1 MSGVRP
7 CRATETLSGNV
18 GGHRAQVPQLV
29 RNLLSPRRMAVQIV
43 IVGGANADYLVRGM
57 RLPAPGETVSGELF
71 QEAAGGKGANQ
82 AAGVA
87 RLGSSVALVARLGTD
102 SRGDALRPALEQD
115 GVDTS
120 HVTRDRERPSGV
132 ALIAVDHAGEK
143 QIIVA
148 PGANAALSES
158 DVDAARTSIALA
170 RVVVTGLEVPL
181 PAVSA
186 ALRLGKAAGAKTI
199 LDPAP
204 AMPLSEEVLR
214 LVDVIRPNA
223 AEAEALTNVKVT
235 SSHSAA
241 HCARI
246 LIARGVGTAIVPAGA
261 EGDLLVTREEQ
272 HLLPRLSV
280 RSVDA
285 TGAGDAFIAGLAVA
299 LAEGRSIVDAASF
312 GHAAAAFS
320 TTRVGARGGLPRRE
334 DLAPLLAERVSV
346 TSDPR

>member
-1 MSGVRP
+1 
-7 CRATETLSGNV
+7 
-18 GGHRAQVPQLV
+18 
-29 RNLLSPRRMAVQIV
+29 MAVDIV
-43 IVGGANADYLVRGM
+43 IVGGTNADYLVRGM

-87 RLGSSVALVARLGTD
+87 RLGASVALVTRLGAD
-102 SRGDALRPALEQD
+102 ARGEALRAALEQD
-115 GVDTS
+115 RVYMG
-120 HVTRDRERPSGV
+120 HVILDQDRPSGV
-132 ALIAVDHAGEK
+132 ALIAVDEAGEK

-148 PGANAALSES
+148 PGANAALSEA
-158 DVDAARTSIALA
+158 DVDAARATIALA
-170 RVVVTGLEVPL
+170 KVVVTGLEVPL
-181 PAVSA
+181 PAVAA

-204 AMPLSEEVLR
+204 AMALSEEVLR

-223 AEAEALTNVKVT
+223 AEAEALTNVKVAN
-235 SSHSAA
+235 SQSAA

-246 LIARGVGTAIVPAGA
+246 LIARGVGAAIVPAGA

-272 HLLPRLSV
+272 HLLPFLSV
-280 RSVDA
+280 RSIDA
-285 TGAGDAFIAGLAVA
+285 TGAGDAFVAGLATA
-299 LAEGRSIVDAASF
+299 LAEGRSLVDAASF

-334 DLAPLLAERVSV
+334 DLAPLLAERIAIAIA
-346 TSDPR
+346 PH